1 MNRALIAVSILLIIV
16 SSACSSAPESP
27 FYKSFSMR
35 EVLTSNK
42 PVGFDCDAAGGGGT
56 GSEGIFSRSGG
67 VGGRIHFH
75 SQKDDAIS
83 CRLTSGELTSAN
95 EEMLI
100 VSVRRQV
107 ENLLRT
113 YGASIKET
121 GSRNARSFYFAY
133 AIKDIQGRI
142 QVSGTRI
149 GGDYYSLQA
158 ELEETN

>member
-1 MNRALIAVSILLIIV
+1 MNRALTAVSMLLIIV

-42 PVGFDCDAAGGGGT
+42 PVGFDCDAAGGGG
-56 GSEGIFSRSGG
+56 GNGNGIFSRSGG
-67 VGGRIHFH
+67 IGGGIHFH
-75 SQKDDAIS
+75 SQKGDAFS
-83 CRLTSGELTSAN
+83 CRLKSELTSAN

-107 ENLLRT
+107 ENLLRS
-113 YGASIKET
+113 YGASITET

-142 QVSGTRI
+142 QVSGMRMS
-149 GGDYYSLQA
+149 GDCYSLQA